1 MTSGFFAASANMK
14 DKAAEVVSWPEAN
27 ELKYELKYE
36 LKKLNF
42 MLVNLYLY
50 TAAEPSC
57 VPNIFRFFWSP

>member
-1 MTSGFFAASANMK
+1 MFSTSGFFAASANMK
-14 DKAAEVVSWPEAN
+14 DKAAEVVSWPEVN
-27 ELKYELKYE
+27 ELKYE

-50 TAAEPSC
+50 TAAEPTC

>member
-1 MTSGFFAASANMK
+1 MFSTSGFFAASANMK

-27 ELKYELKYE
+27 ELKYEF
-36 LKKLNF
+36 KKLNF

-50 TAAEPSC
+50 TAAEPTC

>member
-1 MTSGFFAASANMK
+1 MK

-27 ELKYELKYE
+27 ELKYE

-50 TAAEPSC
+50 TAAEPTC
-57 VPNIFRFFWSP
+57 VPNISRFFWSP

>member
-1 MTSGFFAASANMK
+1 MK

-27 ELKYELKYE
+27 ELKYEF
-36 LKKLNF
+36 KKLNF

-50 TAAEPSC
+50 TAAEPTC